1 MTISLSLIVAFC
13 QALVWSSCVLR
24 TLRTKWKTSLP
35 VCELCRHYW
44 MSPGPRPRS
53 EMTRWD
59 GALPKPEFE
68 DDSSQI
74 KELMDRMTSRFCLSV
89 FLQALSVELLS
100 VLHRLMV
107 TRESECIQ
115 LVVLDLLQQI
125 VTAAQEH
132 VREKRHSAEGEQ
144 SFTHS

>member
-1 MTISLSLIVAFC
+1 
-13 QALVWSSCVLR
+13 
-24 TLRTKWKTSLP
+24 
-35 VCELCRHYW
+35 
-44 MSPGPRPRS
+44 
-53 EMTRWD
+53 MTRWD
-59 GALPKPEFE
+59 GAKPEFE

-144 SFTHS
+144 SFMHS